1 MSPSHRAELPPD
13 QPPEQPVPPH
23 TEGAA
28 PGPVDNPDGSAPAP
42 PEADELDVL
51 VDRLAAQQ
59 AQDAADAPESAPEAD
74 GADSAL
80 LAEEMD
86 TLLGTLDGQ
95 REAVARKAEGLD
107 DGQASTHLVGS
118 ATTVTGIIRHL
129 ADTERYWFRE
139 VVGGAPATEVGYR
152 WFEDDTV
159 DAEWRLEAGA
169 SLSEALADYA
179 QACEQSRA
187 QIAGRDGAEE
197 LRSLREV
204 RTVRWVVAHML
215 AETSRHLGHL
225 DLITELLD
233 GRTGV

>member
-13 QPPEQPVPPH
+13 QPPDHSVPPDA
-23 TEGAA
+23 EGTT
-28 PGPVDNPDGSAPAP
+28 PGLVDNPDGSAPAP
-42 PEADELDVL
+42 PEADELDLL

-59 AQDAADAPESAPEAD
+59 AQDAADAPETAPEGD
-74 GADSAL
+74 GAQSAL
-80 LAEEMD
+80 LAEEMA
-86 TLLGTLDGQ
+86 TLLGILDGQ
-95 REAVARKAEGLD
+95 REDVARKAEGLD

-118 ATTVTGIIRHL
+118 ATTVTGIVRHL

-139 VVGGAPATEVGYR
+139 VVGGVPAEEVGYR
-152 WFEDDTV
+152 WFDDETV

-179 QACEQSRA
+179 QACEHSRA
-187 QIAGRDGAEE
+187 QIAGRSGAEE
-197 LRSLREV
+197 LRGLREV